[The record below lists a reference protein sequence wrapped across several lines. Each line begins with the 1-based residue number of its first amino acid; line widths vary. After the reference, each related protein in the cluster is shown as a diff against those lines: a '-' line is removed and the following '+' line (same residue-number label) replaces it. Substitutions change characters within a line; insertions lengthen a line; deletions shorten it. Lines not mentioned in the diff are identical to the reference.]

1 MENTQTIPEP
11 HCAQELTLLTP
22 EECGKF
28 AGYIGAD
35 AYEDLHT
42 RTHVCAP
49 LQTGGHFIVFDYR
62 DPEEVVAQL
71 EGETVRKPRKS
82 GSVRIYVS
90 SERFVFCSGDE
101 GLSGIIESMP
111 PETPPYLRLLD
122 FFLTV
127 TADDIDGLEQIEE
140 IVTKLDND
148 VLCSKKPET
157 DVSTRIAA
165 MRHDLI
171 RLKRYYEQLGFITES
186 LSECEIIEADSVL
199 SKHLATLQ
207 RRGAHLLGYVV
218 NLREYT
224 TQVREAYQ
232 AQIDIEQNEIMK
244 VFTLVAAIFLPLTL
258 LVGWYGMNF
267 PLPEFGWKYGYLYF
281 GSLCVACVVVFLI
294 IFKRKRWL

>member
-1 MENTQTIPEP
+1 METTQNIPE
-11 HCAQELTLLTP
+11 LIFLKP
-22 EECGKF
+22 EESEKF
-28 AGYIGAD
+28 IAYIGAD
-35 AYEDLHT
+35 AYDDLHA
-42 RTHVCAP
+42 RTHACMP
-49 LQTGGHFIVFDYR
+49 LQKNGYYLVFDYR
-62 DPEEVVAQL
+62 DPEAVVAQMQ
-71 EGETVRKPRKS
+71 GETVRTPRKS

-90 SERFVFCSGDE
+90 DERFVICAEDE
-101 GLSGIIESMP
+101 GLLDLVRSMP
-111 PETPPYLRLLD
+111 PEMPSYHRLFD

-148 VLCSKKPET
+148 VLCSKKPDS

-186 LSECEIIEADSVL
+186 LAESEIIESDSL
-199 SKHLATLQ
+199 LAKHLATLQ
-207 RRGAHLLGYVV
+207 RRGAHLLGYVL

-267 PLPEFGWKYGYLYF
+267 NLPEFGWKYGYLYF
-281 GSLCVACVVVFLI
+281 GSISAACVVVFLI